1 MKKNKMFI
9 IIALSLLICF
19 SIVAIFKLKTD
30 INQLKTEK
38 TQLEEKIENYKV
50 EIEEKEYY
58 LNEELTQDFIIKIAR
73 EKYGLVFPNEVVFI
87 TENID

>member
-9 IIALSLLICF
+9 IIALCILICF
-19 SIVAIFKLKTD
+19 SIVAIFQLKTD
-30 INQLKTEK
+30 INELKEEK
-38 TQLEEKIENYKV
+38 MLLEEKIENYKV

-58 LNEELTQDFIIKIAR
+58 LNADLTQDFIIKIAR
-73 EKYGLVFPNEVVFI
+73 EKYGLVFPEEIVFI